1 MRFCY
6 NKGLELKKHYYKV
19 KGVNIHPIHDLKKL
33 LPIAKKSH
41 KYAWLVNYDS
51 MALQE
56 SLRHLNTSFDKFYKK
71 EAGFPRFK
79 SRWGDQSSY
88 HCT

>member
-1 MRFCY
+1 
-6 NKGLELKKHYYKV
+6 
-19 KGVNIHPIHDLKKL
+19 
-33 LPIAKKSH
+33 
-41 KYAWLVNYDS
+41 

-79 SRWGDQSSY
+79 SRWDKQSSY
-88 HCT
+88 HCVCVSVGEGYVKVPKMKPIKAVGWGAKFGSDDFELKGHLFSMVV